1 MVEPLLNEVEVRV
14 LGALVEKSVT
24 TPEYYPLSLNA
35 LVNACN
41 QKSNREPVTAYDSA
55 TVGEALSSLREKG
68 LARIIMGGDS
78 RVPKYQHYFEEMYQL
93 TQAEAAILCE
103 LMLRGPQSAGE
114 LRGRIERF
122 TVTLSL
128 AEAEEVLRGLMT
140 RPEPLI
146 VQLPRQAGRRD
157 VRYAHLLAGEPV
169 ITEEAEPA
177 APRAPRED
185 RLAALEEEVQRLRL
199 ELDALREE
207 LAAFRRQFE

>member
-1 MVEPLLNEVEVRV
+1 
-14 LGALVEKSVT
+14 
-24 TPEYYPLSLNA
+24 
-35 LVNACN
+35 
-41 QKSNREPVTAYDSA
+41 
-55 TVGEALSSLREKG
+55 
-68 LARIIMGGDS
+68 MGGDS